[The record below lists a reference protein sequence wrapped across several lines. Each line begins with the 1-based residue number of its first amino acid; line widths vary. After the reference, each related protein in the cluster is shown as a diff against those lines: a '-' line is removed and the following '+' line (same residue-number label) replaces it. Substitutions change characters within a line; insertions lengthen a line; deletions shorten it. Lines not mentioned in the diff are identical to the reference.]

1 MSDADAARPTR
12 PMLRIDRAR
21 LAQSIEELGRIGATP
36 RGGLTR
42 VALTDE
48 DKRGRDQM
56 VAWMREASL
65 RVTVDQMG
73 NIFGERAGS
82 APGLPPVMMGSHVDS
97 VPTGGKYD
105 GQLGV
110 LCGLEVIRALN
121 DHRIRTHHPVTLA
134 IFTNE
139 EGARFQPAM
148 IASGVMAGKI
158 ALEDAYNARDRDG
171 IRLVD
176 ALERIGYLGAEPCVP
191 RPLRAY
197 LELHIEQGPL
207 LEEEGLSVGV
217 VEGIVAIAWSRLTIM
232 GVQDHAGPT
241 PMRVR
246 HDALVA
252 AAEVVV
258 GVRRIATQIGGELVA
273 TVGTVTVAPNIV
285 NAIPGRVSLSID
297 MRDRHDATLDRARA
311 RLDHIVRAACARE
324 GVTYELEHYWRVPY
338 TPFASDVTA
347 AIEGATHATG
357 ARFRRILS
365 GAGHDAQYMATIAP
379 TGMIFVP
386 SRGGRSHCEEEFTPI
401 ENIEDGANTLVLAA
415 LDLAGYSG
423 GGRASPVT

>member
-1 MSDADAARPTR
+1 MK
-12 PMLRIDRAR
+12 IDRKR
-21 LAQSIEELGRIGATP
+21 LEGTIHELGRIGETP

-48 DKRGRDQM
+48 DKRGRDFM
-56 VAWMREASL
+56 VARMREAHL

-82 APGLPPVMMGSHVDS
+82 SPLPPVMMGSHVAS

-110 LCGLEVIRALN
+110 LCGLEVIRALD
-121 DHRIRTHHPVTLA
+121 DHRVTTRHPVTLA

-176 ALERIGYLGAEPCVP
+176 ELERIGYLGSEPCVP
-191 RPLRAY
+191 RAFRAY
-197 LELHIEQGPL
+197 LELHIEQGPF

-217 VEGIVAIAWSRLTIM
+217 VEGIVAISWSRLTIH

-241 PMRVR
+241 PMRIR

-252 AAEVVV
+252 AAEVVA
-258 GVRRIATQIGGELVA
+258 GVRGIATKIGGELVT
-273 TVGTVTVAPNIV
+273 TVGTLDVAPNIV
-285 NAIPGRVSLSID
+285 NAIPGRVKLSID
-297 MRDRHDATLDRARA
+297 VRDPKTETLDRARA
-311 RLDHIVRAACARE
+311 MLDTVVKTACERE
-324 GVTYELEHYWRVPY
+324 GVTYQLEHYWRVPS
-338 TPFASDVTA
+338 TPFDPDVVATVEHA
-347 AIEGATHATG
+347 AKAAG
-357 ARFRRILS
+357 ARYRRITS
-365 GAGHDAQYMATIAP
+365 GAGHDAQYMAAIGP

-386 SRGGRSHCEEEFTPI
+386 SRDGRSHCEEEFTPMDDI
-401 ENIEDGANTLVLAA
+401 EHGAQTLFLAA
-415 LDLAGYSG
+415 LDLAG
-423 GGRASPVT
+423 RA